1 VRIAKLLAAVLQSAL
16 GASLLLLLLPA
27 LLLSSRIASAATATA
42 SIGVTILGRADVA
55 VAAGAVSVVGLR
67 PLELGGPSSTAATA
81 RLEGARNATFNVTV
95 PNEVRVTERGRE
107 ISVRPFA
114 PWAGSPGRL
123 SPDGSMELE
132 IGARVDPGRAPA
144 PGQYTGTF
152 PVTIA
157 YN

>member
-1 VRIAKLLAAVLQSAL
+1 MRIAKLLVAVAEPAL
-16 GASLLLLLLPA
+16 GASLLLLPA

-67 PLELGGPSSTAATA
+67 PLELGGSRLMAAA
-81 RLEGARNATFNVTV
+81 AHLEGARNATFSVTV
-95 PNEVRVTERGRE
+95 PSEVRAADGGRE
-107 ISVRPFA
+107 ITIRPFA
-114 PWAGSPGRL
+114 TGAGFPGRL
-123 SPDGSMELE
+123 SPDGSTELE
-132 IGARVDPGRAPA
+132 IGARVDPGRVPA
-144 PGQYTGTF
+144 PGKYLGTF